1 MGIVEEAW
9 ERSETE
15 RILNHNVDIVAE
27 KINLDH
33 EMRTFLKVPFREI
46 KVQIPLKMD
55 DGRVEIFVGYRVQ
68 HNQTRGPMKGGIRYH
83 PQVNLG
89 EIRALAAAM
98 TWKTALIDIPFGGA
112 KGGVTCD
119 PKTLSKGELERLT
132 RSFITRISDSIGPNL
147 DIPAPDMNTNPQ
159 VMAWIMD
166 EYSKRHGYTPAAVTG
181 KPVELGGSVGRIEA
195 TGRGVT
201 YLTKRALKD
210 KKIEIQGARVVVQ
223 GMGNVGGTT
232 ARLLT
237 DEGCKVIAV
246 SDSKGG
252 LYNPN
257 GLNISRVTMH
267 KEETGSLKG
276 FSGADYV
283 TNEELLELPCEVLV
297 PAAMECVIMEHNAA
311 RLKCSVLVEGANIP
325 TSPEADKIL
334 EDKGVYVVPDILANA
349 GGVLVSYF
357 EWAQDLQSA
366 FWEEERVNRKLMKM
380 MLDAYELVKEVSVQ
394 NSVTLRTA
402 AYAIAIEKVSKA
414 VRLRG
419 F

>member
-15 RILNHNVDIVAE
+15 RILNHNVDIVAD

-83 PQVNLG
+83 PKVNLG

-119 PKTLSKGELERLT
+119 PKTLSKGEMERLT

-210 KKIEIQGARVVVQ
+210 RKIEIQGARVAVQ
-223 GMGNVGGTT
+223 GMGNVGGTA
-232 ARLLT
+232 ARLLA
-237 DEGCKVIAV
+237 DEGCKIIAV

-267 KEETGSLKG
+267 KDDTGSLKD
-276 FSGADYV
+276 FSGADYI
-283 TNEELLELPCEVLV
+283 TNEELLELPCEVLI

-311 RLKCSVLVEGANIP
+311 KLKCSVVVEGANIP
-325 TSPEADKIL
+325 TSPEADNIL
-334 EDKGVYVVPDILANA
+334 QEKGVYVVPDILANA

-366 FWEEERVNRKLMKM
+366 FWEEERVNRKLKKM

-394 NSVTLRTA
+394 NNVSMRVA
-402 AYAIAIEKVSKA
+402 CYAIAIEKVARA

>member
-98 TWKTALIDIPFGGA
+98 TWKTALIGIPFGGA
-112 KGGVTCD
+112 KGGVTCN
-119 PKTLSKGELERLT
+119 PKTMSSGELERLT

-210 KKIEIQGARVVVQ
+210 KKIEIQGAKVAVQ
-223 GMGNVGGTT
+223 GMGNVGGTA
-232 ARLLT
+232 ARLLA
-237 DEGCKVIAV
+237 DEGCKIIAV
-246 SDSKGG
+246 SDSRGG
-252 LYNPN
+252 IYNPN

-267 KEETGSLKG
+267 KEETGSLKDY
-276 FSGADYV
+276 SGADYI

-394 NSVTLRTA
+394 NNVSMRVA
-402 AYAIAIEKVSKA
+402 SYAIAIEKVSKA

>member
-15 RILNHNVDIVAE
+15 RILNHNVDIAAQ
-27 KINLDH
+27 KINLDN

-98 TWKTALIDIPFGGA
+98 TWKTALIGIPFGGA
-112 KGGVTCD
+112 KGGVTCN
-119 PKTLSKGELERLT
+119 PKVLSPGELERLT
-132 RSFITRISDSIGPNL
+132 RFFVTRISDSIGPNV
-147 DIPAPDMNTNPQ
+147 DIPAPDVNTNPQ

-166 EYSKRHGYTPAAVTG
+166 EYSKRHGYSPAAVTG
-181 KPVELGGSVGRIEA
+181 KPVELGGSEGRMEA
-195 TGRGVT
+195 TGRGVM
-201 YLTKRALKD
+201 YLTKRAFKD

-223 GMGNVGGTT
+223 GMGNVGGTS
-232 ARLLT
+232 AKLLA
-237 DEGCKVIAV
+237 DEGCKVIAI
-246 SDSKGG
+246 SDSRGG
-252 LYNPN
+252 LYNEG

-276 FSGADYV
+276 YVGADYI
-283 TNEELLELPCEVLV
+283 TNEELLELPCEALI
-297 PAAMECVIMEHNAA
+297 PAALECVIMEHNAD
-311 RLKCSVLVEGANIP
+311 RLKCSMLIEAANIP
-325 TSPEADKIL
+325 TSPEADNIL
-334 EDKGVYVVPDILANA
+334 DGKGVYVVPDILANA

-366 FWEEERVNRKLMKM
+366 FWEEERVNRKLSKM
-380 MLDAYELVKEVSVQ
+380 MLDAYELVKKVSEQ
-394 NSVTLRTA
+394 NKVTMRTA

>member
-325 TSPEADKIL
+325 TSPEADNIL
-334 EDKGVYVVPDILANA
+334 ADKGVYVVPDILANA

>member
-132 RSFITRISDSIGPNL
+132 RSFITRISD
-147 DIPAPDMNTNPQ
+147 
-159 VMAWIMD
+159 VM
-166 EYSKRHGYTPAAVTG
+166 
-181 KPVELGGSVGRIEA
+181 
-195 TGRGVT
+195 
-201 YLTKRALKD
+201 
-210 KKIEIQGARVVVQ
+210 
-223 GMGNVGGTT
+223 
-232 ARLLT
+232 
-237 DEGCKVIAV
+237 
-246 SDSKGG
+246 
-252 LYNPN
+252 
-257 GLNISRVTMH
+257 
-267 KEETGSLKG
+267 
-276 FSGADYV
+276 
-283 TNEELLELPCEVLV
+283 
-297 PAAMECVIMEHNAA
+297 
-311 RLKCSVLVEGANIP
+311 
-325 TSPEADKIL
+325 
-334 EDKGVYVVPDILANA
+334 
-349 GGVLVSYF
+349 
-357 EWAQDLQSA
+357 
-366 FWEEERVNRKLMKM
+366 
-380 MLDAYELVKEVSVQ
+380 VQ
-394 NSVTLRTA
+394 NPLCLGPLPRFFDNPHESSGFN
-402 AYAIAIEKVSKA
+402 IA
-414 VRLRG
+414 R
-419 F
+419 

>member
-1 MGIVEEAW
+1 
-9 ERSETE
+9 
-15 RILNHNVDIVAE
+15 
-27 KINLDH
+27 
-33 EMRTFLKVPFREI
+33 TFLKVPFREI

-98 TWKTALIDIPFGGA
+98 TWKTALIGIPFGGA
-112 KGGVTCD
+112 KGGVTCN
-119 PKTLSKGELERLT
+119 PKTMSSGELERLT

-147 DIPAPDMNTNPQ
+147 DIPAPDVNTNPQ
-159 VMAWIMD
+159 IMAWIMD
-166 EYSKRHGYTPAAVTG
+166 EYSKRHGYSPAAVTG
-181 KPVELGGSVGRIEA
+181 KPVELGGSFGRMEA
-195 TGRGVT
+195 TGRGVA

-210 KKIEIQGARVVVQ
+210 KKIEIQGAKVAVQ
-223 GMGNVGGTT
+223 GMGNVGGTA
-232 ARLLT
+232 ARLLS
-237 DEGCKVIAV
+237 DEGCKIVAI

-252 LYNPN
+252 LYNPG
-257 GLNISRVTMH
+257 GLNVSRVAMH
-267 KEETGSLKG
+267 KEETGSLKEY
-276 FSGADYV
+276 SGADYI
-283 TNEELLELPCEVLV
+283 TNEELLELPCEVLI
-297 PAAMECVIMEHNAA
+297 PAAMECVIMEHNAGK
-311 RLKCSVLVEGANIP
+311 LKCSVLVEGANIP
-325 TSPEADKIL
+325 TSPEADNIL
-334 EDKGVYVVPDILANA
+334 QEKGVYVIPDILANA

-366 FWEEERVNRKLMKM
+366 FWEEERVNRKLLKM

-394 NSVTLRTA
+394 NNVTLRTA
-402 AYAIAIEKVSKA
+402 AYAVAIEKVSKA

>member
-15 RILNHNVDIVAE
+15 RILNYNVDIVAE
-27 KINLDH
+27 KINLDRD
-33 EMRTFLKVPFREI
+33 MRTFLKVPFREI

-98 TWKTALIDIPFGGA
+98 TWKTALIGIPFGGA
-112 KGGVTCD
+112 KGWVTCN
-119 PKTLSKGELERLT
+119 PKTMSSGELERLT

-147 DIPAPDMNTNPQ
+147 DIPAPDVNTNPQ
-159 VMAWIMD
+159 IMAWIMD
-166 EYSKRHGYTPAAVTG
+166 EYSKRHGYSPAAVTG
-181 KPVELGGSVGRIEA
+181 KPVELGGSFGRMEA
-195 TGRGVT
+195 TGRGVA

-210 KKIEIQGARVVVQ
+210 KKIEIQGAKVAVQ
-223 GMGNVGGTT
+223 GMGNVGGTA
-232 ARLLT
+232 ARLLA
-237 DEGCKVIAV
+237 DEGCKIIAI

-252 LYNPN
+252 LYNSN
-257 GLNISRVTMH
+257 GLNVSRVTMH
-267 KEETGSLKG
+267 KEESGSLKEY
-276 FSGADYV
+276 SGADYI
-283 TNEELLELPCEVLV
+283 TNEELLELPCEVLI
-297 PAAMECVIMEHNAA
+297 PAAMECVIMEHNAGK
-311 RLKCSVLVEGANIP
+311 LKCSVLVEGANIP
-325 TSPEADKIL
+325 TSPEADNIL
-334 EDKGVYVVPDILANA
+334 QEKGVYVIPDILANA

-366 FWEEERVNRKLMKM
+366 FWEEERVNRKLLKM
-380 MLDAYELVKEVSVQ
+380 MLDAYELLKEVSVQ
-394 NSVTLRTA
+394 NNVTLRTA
-402 AYAIAIEKVSKA
+402 AYAVAIEKVSKA

>member
-83 PQVNLG
+83 PRVNLG

-119 PKTLSKGELERLT
+119 PKTLSRGELERLT

-201 YLTKRALKD
+201 YLAKRAMKD

-223 GMGNVGGTT
+223 GMGNVGGTA
-232 ARLLT
+232 ARLLA

-252 LYNPN
+252 LYNPD
-257 GLNISRVTMH
+257 GLNISRVNMH
-267 KEETGSLKG
+267 KEDTGSLKG
-276 FSGADYV
+276 FSGADYI
-283 TNEELLELPCEVLV
+283 TNDELLELPCEVLI

-311 RLKCSVLVEGANIP
+311 RLKCSVVVEGANIP

-366 FWEEERVNRKLMKM
+366 FWEEERVNRKLLKM
-380 MLDAYELVKEVSVQ
+380 MLDAYEMVKEVSAQ
-394 NSVTLRTA
+394 NNVSMRVA
-402 AYAIAIEKVSKA
+402 SYAIAIEKVSKA